1 MHAMVLKK
9 SKSPLE
15 LEELPVPQPAKG
27 QLQIK
32 ILACGICRTD
42 LHIIDNELPNPHF
55 PIIPGHQIVGTVE
68 KLGPEVTSFKIGDR
82 VGVPWLGGTC
92 QHCDF
97 CLTGEENLCDNAIY
111 TGYRVNGGFAEY
123 CVANAQ
129 FCFKLSQESS
139 PLEQAPLLCSG
150 LIGYRAYRM
159 APSAK
164 RIGFFGFGSAAHILI
179 QIANYEGKEIY
190 AYTRPGDENTQAF
203 ARSMGAVWAGGSLEK
218 APVLLD
224 AAIIFATDGAL
235 VPVALKA
242 VRKGGSVICA
252 GIHMSDIPSF
262 PYSILW
268 EERILRSVANLT
280 RKDGDLLL
288 ELAPKIPIR
297 TQTTI
302 FSLEQLNEA
311 IELLRK
317 GKIKGTAVIDMQ

>member
-1 MHAMVLKK
+1 MVLKK